1 MPGPLIVGA
10 EWVILK
16 PDHDAYASSQPIL
29 EGLELL
35 LMMEKFPTSQ
45 VTIICDTDDQTSAE
59 YWIKMNGLPK
69 ARIVLTA
76 PEDEE
81 ADTDEAQWHAI
92 QRERAKG
99 PLNYVLT
106 AYKKVY
112 THCVQ
117 THQAALLFG
126 RKGAL
131 ATMESAPSWDELHS
145 RVKQTKEARLGDVP
159 EDYSNRS
166 EGF

>member
-1 MPGPLIVGA
+1 MPGTLVVGA
-10 EWVILK
+10 ENVILQA
-16 PDHDAYASSQPIL
+16 DEEAYASSRPIL
-29 EGLELL
+29 EGLELV

-45 VTIICDTDDQTSAE
+45 LIIICNTDDETAAN
-59 YWIKMNGLPK
+59 YWVKMNGLPK
-69 ARIVLTA
+69 ARIILIA
-76 PEDEE
+76 PED
-81 ADTDEAQWHAI
+81 ADSATDVAQWHAI
-92 QRERAKG
+92 QRERARG

-106 AYKKVY
+106 AYKTVY

-131 ATMESAPSWDELHS
+131 SSMETALSWEELHD
-145 RVKQTKEARLGDVP
+145 RVKSTKEARLGDVP

>member
-10 EWVILK
+10 EGVILQ
-16 PDHDAYASSQPIL
+16 PDDAYASSRPIL
-29 EGLELL
+29 EGLELV

-45 VTIICDTDDQTSAE
+45 LTVVCNTDDQTAAE
-59 YWIKMNGLPK
+59 YFVKMNGLPK

-76 PEDEE
+76 VEDEE
-81 ADTDEAQWHAI
+81 LPTADAQWHTI

-106 AYKKVY
+106 AYKQVY

-131 ATMESAPSWDELHS
+131 STMETAPSWEELHD
-145 RVKQTKEARLGDVP
+145 RVKMTKEARLGDVP